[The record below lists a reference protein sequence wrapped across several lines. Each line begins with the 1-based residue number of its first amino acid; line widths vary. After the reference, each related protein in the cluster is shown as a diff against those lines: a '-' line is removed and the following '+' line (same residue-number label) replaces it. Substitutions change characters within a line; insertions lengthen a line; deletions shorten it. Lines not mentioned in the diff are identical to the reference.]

1 MDKQR
6 DLSGG
11 ELADTM
17 KNGEG
22 TGVEG
27 ETGLAVFR
35 VVGGVF
41 RGGLVDKCLVSGCK
55 SWKVVLQSD
64 VYERRWREGN
74 VNRYSVRLRTQVHSG
89 YVHLRQYIRIRD
101 SIRKYVHRKRKRE
114 RKKEK
119 KKKKVRTNCVVGFR
133 SKQARARSARAIW
146 RELRC
151 FENKTA

>member
-11 ELADTM
+11 ELADTV

-27 ETGLAVFR
+27 ETVFR

-74 VNRYSVRLRTQVHSG
+74 VNRILSTPTHARTLGVRTSTPIHTHTGLHTQIRTQ
-89 YVHLRQYIRIRD
+89 
-101 SIRKYVHRKRKRE
+101 KTEKRKKR
-114 RKKEK
+114 K
-119 KKKKVRTNCVVGFR
+119 KKK
-133 SKQARARSARAIW
+133 
-146 RELRC
+146 
-151 FENKTA
+151 